1 MGTNDDIESIASQYS
16 ASETMDRLESFAKSP
31 ELEIFGRLNF
41 QTDAAKA
48 GLAMPSAELLI
59 FGNPK
64 AGTPLMVAIPLIA
77 LDLPLKILVW
87 EDETKKVW
95 VSYNKPEYLQKR
107 YGLSDQLLKNISG
120 VKTLIEKALQ

>member
-16 ASETMDRLESFAKSP
+16 ASETMDRLESFAKSH